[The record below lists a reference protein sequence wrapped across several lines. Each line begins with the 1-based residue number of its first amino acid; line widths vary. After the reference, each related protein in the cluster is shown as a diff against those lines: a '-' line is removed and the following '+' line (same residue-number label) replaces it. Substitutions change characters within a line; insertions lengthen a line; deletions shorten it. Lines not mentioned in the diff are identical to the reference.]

1 MNRKKRS
8 RSIPPSKEG
17 IERLKDAKNK
27 GEEGKPL
34 TYERISE
41 KAQVSVK
48 TIKRFFKGEG
58 LERWYARQIIEALG
72 LEEEQVL
79 SLEESL
85 VEKSIERI
93 ESSSVTLEGHE
104 KRSERASE
112 LIAELERNLKT
123 LKDSTDDSHQAMD
136 WLKAN
141 RKALAQDATNEA
153 LREHDNQATPS
164 EDTNYP
170 DKFEQLSRD
179 IRKYL
184 QLLYFWLEEGTW
196 DFIDQALQERVI
208 PLNLE
213 PRFYVKA
220 LIFIKEQRVAKD
232 LPPEAVKEL
241 TLCLDYLITIIP
253 LRF

>member
-17 IERLKDAKNK
+17 IERLKAAKNK

-34 TYERISE
+34 TYERIAE
-41 KAQVSVK
+41 KANVSVK
-48 TIKRFFKGEG
+48 TIKRFFNGEG
-58 LERWYARQIIEALG
+58 IEPWYARQIIESLG

-93 ESSSVTLEGHE
+93 ESSSVILEGHE

-112 LIAELERNLKT
+112 LIAELERKLKT
-123 LKDSTDDSHQAMD
+123 KKDSTDDSHQAMD

-141 RKALAQDATNEA
+141 RKALAQDATKEA
-153 LREHDNQATPS
+153 LRKHDNQAKPS
-164 EDTNYP
+164 EGTKYP
-170 DKFEQLSRD
+170 EKFEQLSRD

-184 QLLYFWLEEGTW
+184 QLLYYWLDEGAW
-196 DFIDQALQERVI
+196 ELIDQAIKEQLI

-213 PRFYVKA
+213 KRLYVEA
-220 LIFIKEQRVAKD
+220 LIFIKEERVAKE
-232 LPPEAVKEL
+232 LPSKVAKEL

-253 LRF
+253 IRF